1 MQDRFQVGLFLK
13 LTACFV
19 SFAVIF
25 ASVLV
30 ICSSPLL
37 RENRGAAA
45 YLADAAMTE
54 KKTLPVIV
62 IDPGHGGEDG
72 GACSDG
78 GICEKDINLSIAL
91 YLAEICRAS
100 GLEYRLTRSEDVMLY
115 TDGKPT
121 RKMQD
126 LSNRLKLTED
136 GDCVFISIHQN
147 KFPQSSCRG
156 AQVYY
161 SPNDPDSEKLAAAI
175 QNGVKNAL
183 QPDNARNIKKAGSEI
198 YLLDRAQVPAV
209 LVECGFLSNKN
220 DLDLLTA
227 KDYRK
232 KLACV
237 IYAAI
242 LGYLSDNNETEG

>member
-19 SFAVIF
+19 SFAVVF

-37 RENRGAAA
+37 RETRDTAA
-45 YLADAAMTE
+45 YLADAALTAPE
-54 KKTLPVIV
+54 SLPVIV

-91 YLAEICRAS
+91 YLYEICRAS
-100 GLEYRLTRSEDVMLY
+100 GLECRLTRSEDVMLY

-126 LSNRLKLTED
+126 LANRLKCTEG
-136 GDCVFISIHQN
+136 GDCIFVSIHQN

-156 AQVYY
+156 SQVYY
-161 SPNDPDSEKLAAAI
+161 SPNVADSEKLASAI
-175 QNGVKNAL
+175 QNGIKAAL
-183 QPDNARNIKKAGSEI
+183 QPENTRNIKKAGSEI
-198 YLLDRAQVPAV
+198 YVLDRASVPAV
-209 LVECGFLSNKN
+209 LVECGFLSNKD

-242 LGYLSDNNETEG
+242 LGYLSDTNETEG

>member
-13 LTACFV
+13 LAACFV

-25 ASVLV
+25 TSVLI

-37 RENRGAAA
+37 QENRDTAA
-45 YLADAAMTE
+45 YLADAVHTE
-54 KKTLPVIV
+54 PKGLPVIV

-72 GACSDG
+72 GATSDS

-91 YLAEICRAS
+91 YLSEICRAS

-115 TDGKPT
+115 EDGKPS

-126 LSNRLKLTED
+126 LSNRLKLTE
-136 GDCVFISIHQN
+136 GGNCIFISIHQN

-156 AQVYY
+156 TQVYY
-161 SPNDPDSEKLAAAI
+161 SPNDPDSEKLALSI
-175 QNGVKNAL
+175 QHGVRDAL
-183 QPDNARNIKKAGSEI
+183 QPYNTRNIKKAGSEI
-198 YLLDRAQVPAV
+198 FVLDRAQVPAV

-220 DLDLLTA
+220 DLDLLMS

-237 IYAAI
+237 LYAAI
-242 LGYLSDNNETEG
+242 LGCLSDDYETEG